1 MKTAVSSTGVVV
13 AASHHAPKRALCPK
27 CGGIVILRARKLMA
41 NCGNSYYWRHLDNDH
56 PCDRQKPFLHHARL
70 AA

>member
-1 MKTAVSSTGVVV
+1 MKTAVSSNGVVV
-13 AASHHAPKRALCPK
+13 VASQVAPQRAICPN

-56 PCDRQKPFLHHARL
+56 PCERSKPFLHMRL